1 MDMKDYAGSAFI
13 TVEGLHEGA
22 RQETIVAVA
31 LGKYD
36 KPVTS
41 FESGDQFALNK
52 TNTRTLINAYGED
65 SKDWIGNA
73 VELFL
78 GTATFNGEERESV
91 VVRPISPSKPV
102 EARTPVPK
110 SPSAANDMNDNIPF

>member
-1 MDMKDYAGSAFI
+1 MDMRDYAGSAFI
-13 TVEGLHEGA
+13 TVEGLREGP

-65 SKDWIGNA
+65 SRDWIGNT

-91 VVRPISPSKPV
+91 VVRPVSPSKLV
-102 EARTPVPK
+102 ESRMPAPK
-110 SPSAANDMNDNIPF
+110 SSRPANDMSDNIPF